1 MSEESPKYAVPEAQ
15 NYPVARPE
23 AAHPQQPCC
32 PECAGNRLLRQEQYV
47 YAIGRISVKFPTL
60 GLEREFKQRE
70 MAMRLPPGEDR
81 NQRISK
87 VLEENGHLAAGM
99 CYLLTN
105 GGIPAYIL
113 VPAGPYLRKPLLEA
127 ISLGETAEAHVVVI
141 GRVTSMAPP
150 HLCAGVLAPILIC
163 DQVYVF
169 HIHEW
174 LTSLTRTLEP
184 ALAERSI
191 DHQHFAAISRR
202 VFSRVVQSTENVG
215 ATDTHRALNY
225 LIMQHPGIFLATVER
240 SASRELDRID
250 TQLIQGASTR
260 KQVAVIFSFID
271 PGTGVA
277 ERLFTRVDVTE
288 EWPFVVDAEG
298 GPGPLGLQPYIEN
311 SLLGMP
317 I

>member
-1 MSEESPKYAVPEAQ
+1 MQ
-15 NYPVARPE
+15 R
-23 AAHPQQPCC
+23 
-32 PECAGNRLLRQEQYV
+32 RQEQYV
-47 YAIGRISVKFPTL
+47 YAIGRISLKFPSL
-60 GLEREFKQRE
+60 ALEREFKQRE
-70 MAMRLPPGEDR
+70 TAMRLSPSEDR
-81 NQRISK
+81 NKRISK
-87 VLEENGHLAAGM
+87 VLEENGHLAANM
-99 CYLLTN
+99 CYLLTI

-113 VPAGPYLRKPLLEA
+113 VPGGPYLRKPLLEA
-127 ISLGETAEAHVVVI
+127 ISLGEAAEAHVVVI

-150 HLCAGVLAPILIC
+150 HLCAGVLAPIVIC
-163 DQVYVF
+163 DQIYVF

-174 LTSLTRTLEP
+174 LTSLTSSLEA
-184 ALAERSI
+184 ALSERKI
-191 DHQHFAAISRR
+191 EHQHFSAISRR

-225 LIMQHPGIFLATVER
+225 LVMQHPGIFLAAAER

-260 KQVAVIFSFID
+260 KQVAVVLSFID
-271 PGTGVA
+271 PNTGVA

-288 EWPFVVDAEG
+288 EWPFVVDADG